1 MPIRYTY
8 TLEKFNMIHLVINL
22 YLDNKKKTQIF
33 WMFCKFNQI
42 TIPHSFLLHQVV
54 VFDSVFLFWQVIVLI
69 SIDQARDIEF
79 KYPLQLFK
87 RNDFL
92 SQLLATTCIYIHVV
106 YVVIKTW
113 ILQIGIVSLH
123 FTVSQNLEFLI
134 LHIVHLIE
142 CRFSKYVYKNIL
154 SH

>member
-54 VFDSVFLFWQVIVLI
+54 VFDSAFLFWQVIVLI

-92 SQLLATTCIYIHVV
+92 SQLLAIYIYIYSCSVV
-106 YVVIKTW
+106 LKTW

-123 FTVSQNLEFLI
+123 FTVSPNLEFLI

>member
-22 YLDNKKKTQIF
+22 YLDNKKKTKYFECFVNLIRLQYPTHFYCIKL
-33 WMFCKFNQI
+33 W
-42 TIPHSFLLHQVV
+42 FLTL
-54 VFDSVFLFWQVIVLI
+54 FFLFWQVIVLI

-92 SQLLATTCIYIHVV
+92 SQLLAIYIYSCSVV
-106 YVVIKTW
+106 LKTW

-134 LHIVHLIE
+134 LHIHVVHLIE

>member
-22 YLDNKKKTQIF
+22 YLDNKKKTKIF

-92 SQLLATTCIYIHVV
+92 SQLLAIYIYSCSVV
-106 YVVIKTW
+106 LKTW

-142 CRFSKYVYKNIL
+142 CRFSKYVYESIL

>member
-1 MPIRYTY
+1 
-8 TLEKFNMIHLVINL
+8 MIHLVINL

-54 VFDSVFLFWQVIVLI
+54 VFDSVFWFWQVIVLI

-79 KYPLQLFK
+79 KYSLQLFK

-92 SQLLATTCIYIHVV
+92 SQLLAIYIHVV

-113 ILQIGIVSLH
+113 MLQIGIVSLH
-123 FTVSQNLEFLI
+123 FTVSKNLEFLI

-142 CRFSKYVYKNIL
+142 FRFSKYVYKNYFITL
-154 SH
+154 NLQKSDG

>member
-8 TLEKFNMIHLVINL
+8 TLEKFHMIHLVINL

-54 VFDSVFLFWQVIVLI
+54 VFDSVFWFWQVIVLI

-79 KYPLQLFK
+79 KYSLQLFK

-92 SQLLATTCIYIHVV
+92 SQLLAIYIHVV

-134 LHIVHLIE
+134 LHIEHLIQ

>member
-33 WMFCKFNQI
+33 WMFFKFNQI

-54 VFDSVFLFWQVIVLI
+54 VFDSVFWFWQVIVLI

-92 SQLLATTCIYIHVV
+92 SQLLAIYIYSCSVV
-106 YVVIKTW
+106 LKTW
-113 ILQIGIVSLH
+113 ILQIGFHSIP
-123 FTVSQNLEFLI
+123 NLEFLI

>member
-1 MPIRYTY
+1 
-8 TLEKFNMIHLVINL
+8 MIHLVINL

-92 SQLLATTCIYIHVV
+92 SQLLAIYIYSCSVV
-106 YVVIKTW
+106 LKTW
-113 ILQIGIVSLH
+113 ILQIGFHSIP
-123 FTVSQNLEFLI
+123 NLEFLI

>member
-54 VFDSVFLFWQVIVLI
+54 VFDSVFCWFWQVIVLI

-92 SQLLATTCIYIHVV
+92 SQLLAIYIYSCSVV
-106 YVVIKTW
+106 LKTW